1 MNALQSM
8 TRRPLTHALVDRH
21 PNDYKHQGKGGTDD
35 DRVEKV
41 ATAMALSH
49 SCSRRRFLRG
59 VAAGPFVAA
68 AWPFVDPVA
77 AAQGRRTKIRDL
89 QVMMLQGPGRTYTLV
104 RITSDSGHHGIAEA
118 YGSPGVG
125 VKEQV
130 LSLKTW
136 LVGKDPLEIDV
147 LYTQMGKGTPS
158 LSGTRTDGSAHNL
171 MRAVSGI
178 EMALWDLAGKI
189 LEVPAST
196 LLGGR
201 FRDKVRVYDH
211 AAPKTMLDK
220 PAVADWAARA
230 KAHPSGFTCHKFG
243 FPRSDPATDR
253 ARDPSNR
260 VLTTKELIAVQ
271 RGFENCRD
279 ALGWDH
285 DLMVHCHW
293 EYDLRTAIQISE
305 AVEPIKPV
313 WLEDP
318 LPVDYSDSWKR
329 LCAASKVPICM
340 GENLARREGFK
351 DFILNQGC
359 DILHPDLRNAGGF
372 LETKRIADMAHVF
385 GLPMAN
391 HNTGSQVCTY
401 ASAQWAA
408 SIRDYI
414 ALETITG
421 EGGWMDQV
429 LVLDGP
435 YIKDGF
441 IQVTDKPGLGIELN
455 PDVVRAHL
463 APGET
468 WWG

>member
-1 MNALQSM
+1 MVTSRRF
-8 TRRPLTHALVDRH
+8 TRRQVLGGLGIAPLTPVFLVSFHER
-21 PNDYKHQGKGGTDD
+21 
-35 DRVEKV
+35 
-41 ATAMALSH
+41 
-49 SCSRRRFLRG
+49 
-59 VAAGPFVAA
+59 
-68 AWPFVDPVA
+68 A
-77 AAQGRRTKIRDL
+77 AAQRKRVKIRDVH
-89 QVMMLQGPGRTYTLV
+89 VMMMQGPSRTYTLV
-104 RITSDSGHHGIAEA
+104 KITTDAGLHGIAEA

-125 VKEQV
+125 VKEQI
-130 LSLKTW
+130 LSLAPW
-136 LVGKDPLEIDV
+136 LAGKDPLEIDT
-147 LYTQMGKGTPS
+147 LYTQMGEGTRN
-158 LSGTRTDGSAHNL
+158 LSGKRTDGSAHNL

-189 LEVPAST
+189 LDVPSST

-201 FRDKVRVYDH
+201 FRDRVRVYDH
-211 AAPKTMLDK
+211 AAPGNMLDK
-220 PAVADWAARA
+220 ASVADWAAKA
-230 KAHPSGFTCHKFG
+230 KSHPSGFTCHKFG
-243 FPRSDPATDR
+243 LQHTDPASDK

-260 VLTTKELIAVQ
+260 VLTTKELIGVR
-271 RGFENCRD
+271 RGFENCRE
-279 ALGWDH
+279 AIGWDH

-293 EYDLRTAIQISE
+293 EYDLRTAMQIAD
-305 AVEPIKPV
+305 AVASITPV

-351 DFILNQGC
+351 DFIINQGC
-359 DILHPDLRNAGGF
+359 DILHPDLRNSGGF
-372 LETKRIADMAHVF
+372 LETKRIADLAHIF

-414 ALETITG
+414 ALETVTG

-429 LVLDGP
+429 LLLDGP

-441 IQVTDKPGLGIELN
+441 VRVTDKAGLGIELN

>member
-1 MNALQSM
+1 MRNL
-8 TRRPLTHALVDRH
+8 
-21 PNDYKHQGKGGTDD
+21 
-35 DRVEKV
+35 
-41 ATAMALSH
+41 
-49 SCSRRRFLRG
+49 SRRRFLRG
-59 VAAGPFVAA
+59 LGAAPLVPAFLSSFHELAA
-68 AWPFVDPVA
+68 TERKRA
-77 AAQGRRTKIRDL
+77 KIRDV
-89 QVMMLQGPGRTYTLV
+89 QVMVVQGPSRTYTLV
-104 RITSDSGHHGIAEA
+104 KITSDTGLSGIAEG
-118 YGSPGVG
+118 YGTPGVG

-130 LSLKTW
+130 LSLKPW
-136 LVGKDPLEIDV
+136 LVGKDPLEIDK
-147 LYTQMGKGTPS
+147 LYTQMGAGTRD

-171 MRAVSGI
+171 MRAVSAI
-178 EMALWDLAGKI
+178 EMAVWDLAGKT
-189 LEVPAST
+189 LEVPTST

-211 AAPKTMLDK
+211 AAPRNMLDK
-220 PAVADWAARA
+220 ASVADWAAKV

-243 FPRSDPATDR
+243 LQHSDPTTDK
-253 ARDPSNR
+253 ARDMSNR
-260 VLTTKELIAVQ
+260 VLTTKELIGVQ
-271 RGFENCRD
+271 KGFENCRE
-279 ALGWDH
+279 AIGWDH

-293 EYDLRTAIQISE
+293 EYDLRTAIQIAG
-305 AVEPIKPV
+305 AVESVKPV

-372 LETKRIADMAHVF
+372 LETRRIADMAHLF

-391 HNTGSQVCTY
+391 HNTGSQVHTY
-401 ASAQWAA
+401 AAAQWAA
-408 SIRDYI
+408 SIHDYI

-429 LVLDGP
+429 LLLDGP

-441 IQVTDKPGLGIELN
+441 VQVTDKPGLGIELN
-455 PDVVRAHL
+455 PDIVRAHL

>member
-1 MNALQSM
+1 MRN
-8 TRRPLTHALVDRH
+8 
-21 PNDYKHQGKGGTDD
+21 GTF
-35 DRVEKV
+35 
-41 ATAMALSH
+41 
-49 SCSRRRFLRG
+49 SRRHFLLG
-59 VAAGPFVAA
+59 LGAAPFVPAFLSSFHELAA
-68 AWPFVDPVA
+68 AERKRV
-77 AAQGRRTKIRDL
+77 KIRDV
-89 QVMMLQGPGRTYTLV
+89 QVMVMQGPGRTYTLV
-104 RITSDSGHHGIAEA
+104 KVTSDAGPYGIAEA
-118 YGSPGVG
+118 YGTPGVG

-130 LSLKTW
+130 LSLKPW
-136 LVGKDPLEIDV
+136 LVGKDPLEIDK
-147 LYTQMGKGTPS
+147 LYTQMGEGS
-158 LSGTRTDGSAHNL
+158 SNLSGTRTDGSAHNL
-171 MRAVSGI
+171 LRAVSGI

-189 LEVPAST
+189 LEVPTST
-196 LLGGR
+196 LLGGK

-211 AAPKTMLDK
+211 AAPRNMLDK
-220 PAVADWAARA
+220 ASVAEWAAKA

-243 FPRSDPATDR
+243 FPTSDPATDR
-253 ARDPSNR
+253 AHDPANR
-260 VLTTKELIAVQ
+260 VLTTKELIGVQ
-271 RGFENCRD
+271 RGFESCRD
-279 ALGWDH
+279 AIGWDH

-293 EYDLRTAIQISE
+293 EYDLRTAIQIAD
-305 AVEPIKPV
+305 AVESSKPV

-359 DILHPDLRNAGGF
+359 DILHPDLRNSGGF

-391 HNTGSQVCTY
+391 HNTGSQVYTY
-401 ASAQWAA
+401 AAAQWAA

-414 ALETITG
+414 SLETITG

-429 LVLDGP
+429 LLLDGP

-441 IQVTDKPGLGIELN
+441 VQVTDKPGLGIELN
-455 PDVVRAHL
+455 SDVVRAHL